1 MGDALFDSPI
11 REKNNEDRN
20 MRPSRSFRRSLS
32 AAFTST
38 LLALALSANAQDPTE
53 GEEALNMQLVGY
65 DDLQGRSAYQP
76 IIQQQGDRWIAYI
89 GHHAGTHLNP
99 LTGVEEGNGT
109 SVLDVTNPEN
119 PQYIA
124 HIPGVAVPGEES
136 EAQMVRTCMGSDLPN
151 GIDTNV
157 YLLRAVGRSGHDIWD
172 VTAPEEP
179 TLVSKIEDQGLVDT
193 HKNWWECE
201 TGIAYL
207 VSGVEGWATRRM
219 TQVYDLSDPSEPRF
233 IRNFGLPGQQP
244 GSPNFDEM
252 AKHDLHGPIAVGNR
266 LYFGYGTFLDGVI
279 QIVDRDRLVN
289 GNPAVANPF
298 EPTDENLEYP
308 VISTMFTGPRLGAH
322 TAFPVLGIEVEEFAD
337 NSEGRTRDMLLVVGE
352 SLRNECLENRQ
363 MMYMVDITDETRP
376 WPVGNFQVPEES
388 GNFCE
393 RGGRFGT
400 HSSNENMTPIYYGK
414 IVFLAY
420 FNGGVRAVDI
430 RDPWQ
435 PTEIGYY
442 IPAINERTTQRC
454 INVDG
459 AERCKRAIQTNNLEV
474 DDRGYV
480 YAVDRANTGLH
491 IVELTGPVRD
501 IADF

>member
-1 MGDALFDSPI
+1 ML
-11 REKNNEDRN
+11 
-20 MRPSRSFRRSLS
+20 PSMLPRGVP
-32 AAFTST
+32 AAVAAAAVAV
-38 LLALALSANAQDPTE
+38 LAAGANAQDPRE
-53 GEEALNMQLVGY
+53 GEEALNMRLVGY

-76 IIQQQGDRWIAYI
+76 IIQQQGERWIAYI
-89 GHHAGTHLNP
+89 GHHMGRHLNP
-99 LTGVEEGNGT
+99 LTGEEESNGT
-109 SVLDVTNPEN
+109 SVVDVTDPTNPR
-119 PQYIA
+119 YVA
-124 HIPGVAVPGEES
+124 HIPGIEGEDGQS
-136 EAQMVRTCMGSDLPN
+136 EAQMVRACLGSDLPQ
-151 GIDTNV
+151 GIDTEI
-157 YLLRAVGRSGHDIWD
+157 YLLRAAGRNGHQVWN
-172 VTAPEEP
+172 VTTPEAP
-179 TLVSKIEDQGLVDT
+179 TLVSWVEQTGLRDT
-193 HKNWWECE
+193 HKSWWECN

-207 VSGVEGWATRRM
+207 VSGVEGWAPRRM
-219 TQVYDLSDPSEPRF
+219 TQVYDFSNPAEPRF

-244 GSPNFDEM
+244 GAPELDEM
-252 AKHDLHGPIAVGNR
+252 AKYELHGPIAVDDR

-289 GNPAVANPF
+289 GNPALADPF

-308 VISTMFTGPRLGAH
+308 VITTMFTGSRLGAH
-322 TAFPVLGIEVEEFAD
+322 TAFPVLGIEVPEFAD

-430 RDPWQ
+430 RDPWS
-435 PTEIGYY
+435 PREVGYY

-491 IVELTGPVRD
+491 IVELTGPARE
-501 IADF
+501 IADLP

>member
-1 MGDALFDSPI
+1 MQTSKLGRPNVQATLAVLLFALC
-11 REKNNEDRN
+11 
-20 MRPSRSFRRSLS
+20 
-32 AAFTST
+32 AGVQ
-38 LLALALSANAQDPTE
+38 AQDPTE

-76 IIQQQGDRWIAYI
+76 IVHRQGDRWIAYV
-89 GHHAGTHLNP
+89 GHHAGRHENP
-99 LTGVEEGNGT
+99 LTGEDEGNGT
-109 SVLDVTNPEN
+109 SILDVTDPADPE
-119 PQYIA
+119 YLF
-124 HIPGVAVPGEES
+124 HIPGGEGES
-136 EAQMVRTCMGSDLPN
+136 EAQMVRWCAGSDLPG
-151 GIDTNV
+151 GIDGNY
-157 YLLRAVGRSGHDIWD
+157 YLLRAVGRSGHQVWD
-172 VTAPEEP
+172 VTAPESPE
-179 TLVSKIEDQGLVDT
+179 LVSWMESQGLVDT
-193 HKNWWECE
+193 HKNWWECD

-219 TQVYDLSDPSEPRF
+219 TQVYDLSDPAEPRF

-244 GSPNFDEM
+244 GAPNHEEM
-252 AKHDLHGPIAVGNR
+252 SNYDLHGPIAVGNR
-266 LYFGYGTFLDGVI
+266 IYFGYGTFLNGVV
-279 QIVDRDRLVN
+279 QIVDRERLIR
-289 GNPAVANPF
+289 GNPALEDPF

-308 VISTMFTGPRLGAH
+308 VITTMYTGPRLGAH
-322 TAFPVLGIEVEEFAD
+322 TVFPVLGMDVPEFAD

-363 MMYMVDITDETRP
+363 MMYMVDITDETKP
-376 WPVGNFQVPEES
+376 WPVANFQVPEES

-400 HSSNENMTPIYYGK
+400 HSSNENMTSIYYGK

-430 RDPWQ
+430 RDPWS

-454 INVDG
+454 ITVEG

-474 DDRGYV
+474 DDRGFV
-480 YAVDRANTGLH
+480 YAADRANTGLH
-491 IVELTGPVRD
+491 IVELIGPARD
-501 IADF
+501 IADFP